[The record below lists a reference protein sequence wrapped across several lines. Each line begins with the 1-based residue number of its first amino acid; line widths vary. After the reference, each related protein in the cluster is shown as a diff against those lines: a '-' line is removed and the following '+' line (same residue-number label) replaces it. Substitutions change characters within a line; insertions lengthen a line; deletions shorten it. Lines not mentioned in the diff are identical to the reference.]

1 MFNRDS
7 DNSVELRLI
16 AGFFITALILLIGK
30 LFYLQVFQHDYYQ
43 TLAMSTHEI
52 YQKIHPKRGQIYFQ
66 DSRTGENYP
75 VAINRQYY
83 QIYAVPKEI
92 EKNEVNSTTEKL
104 TELLQLDIEK
114 REAIRAK
121 LTKEGDPFESL
132 ARKIPEEI
140 VVKIREAGLKG
151 IYSSAEEYRF
161 YPENDLGG
169 SILGFC
175 NMDSDGNMQGN
186 YGAEGYWNNV
196 LAGKS
201 GYLFGERGA
210 RGSWITLADMT
221 TIEAKDGDSLVLTID
236 RALQYKACETLKKGM
251 EEYKAQSAALVMMD
265 PESGA
270 ILAMCSLPGFD
281 PNNYG
286 KVDNIKNYNN
296 ETIFTPYE
304 PGSVFKP
311 IVMSM
316 GLDLQLVNPDTWF
329 NDPCEMK
336 YGPYTIRNA
345 MKKCY
350 GTITMTNVLENSV
363 NTGMMWLAEKIGQEK
378 MLEYVKKYGF
388 GAKTGVELDKETAGN
403 LSNIE
408 KKSQIGPAQASFGQG
423 ITVTPIQ
430 LAAAYSAIAN
440 GGKLIQPRIV
450 DQIKRSDGKTEN
462 VESKIINQVISS
474 RASKLLSAMLT
485 SVVEK
490 TYTNTIRLEHYFV
503 AGKTGTAQ
511 IPGPKGYSETGETNH
526 TFVGF
531 VPAKNPKVVMV
542 IKYEKPQRL
551 WAEGTAGPTF
561 REIAKFT
568 MNYYGV
574 EEDR

>member
-132 ARKIPEEI
+132 ARKIPEEV

-363 NTGMMWLAEKIGQEK
+363 NTGMMWLAEKNGQEK

-574 EEDR
+574 EEER